1 MHTIIYYTF
10 RLTLCKDD
18 RIIHVMND
26 MKFTTAGDYMRMQPQ
41 EIIKHLE
48 ADNSRLAKEEVL
60 LEAMQEGLDEFFE
73 GVRMALDPLV
83 TFGVK
88 QVPESDNEW
97 TGQGLD
103 WDSFK
108 VLANQLINR
117 ELTGHAARDAIA
129 LARSVA
135 TTEQWNGFYRRV
147 LIKDLRCGMS
157 EKTVNKVA
165 KEFPQY
171 AVPIF
176 GCQLAHDGANHP
188 KKMTGMKQ
196 IEVKLDG
203 VRVLAVCRSGKV
215 ELFSRN
221 GKQFHNFPH
230 IIAEIEAVLAAKP
243 APYDCVLDGE
253 VMSADFQDLMKQLQR
268 KDGKKATDAVLHL
281 FDFIPLVDF
290 LKGSWDKK
298 QTDRSNYVKYWVLE
312 NEDLLE
318 HVTACEW
325 EDVDLSTTEGNTR
338 FVELNKAAVDG
349 GYEGVMI
356 KDVDAIYTC
365 KRSHAWLKAKPFI
378 EVTLEVVDVEEG
390 TGRNEGRLGAIVCEG
405 IDDGKDSRV
414 NVGCGFTD
422 VHRDDYWNSRDAL
435 IGHLVEVR
443 ADAVTQNQDG
453 TYSLR
458 FPRFKTFRGFE
469 PGEKI

>member
-318 HVTACEW
+318 HVQACAW
-325 EDVDLSTTEGNTR
+325 EDVDLSTTEGNNR

-390 TGRNEGRLGAIVCEG
+390 TGRNEGRLGAVVCEG
-405 IDDGKDSRV
+405 IDDGKDIRV
-414 NVGCGFTD
+414 NVGSGFTD

>member
-1 MHTIIYYTF
+1 
-10 RLTLCKDD
+10 
-18 RIIHVMND
+18 
-26 MKFTTAGDYMRMQPQ
+26 MRTQPQ
-41 EIIKHLE
+41 DVITKLE
-48 ADNSRLAKEEVL
+48 AHNSRLDKETIL
-60 LEAMQEGLDEFFE
+60 FGAMGEGLDEFFE
-73 GVRMALDPLV
+73 GVTMALDPLV

-88 QVPESDNEW
+88 QVPEHVE
-97 TGQGLD
+97 TTHRGQGLIWRD
-103 WDSFK
+103 FK

-117 ELTGHAARDAIA
+117 ELTGHAARDAIEMVM
-129 LARSVA
+129 SVA
-135 TTEQWNGFYRRV
+135 TVEQWNGFYRRI
-147 LIKDLRCGMS
+147 LIKDLRCGVS

-165 KEFPQY
+165 KRFNAKGETKYMIPVFT
-171 AVPIF
+171 
-176 GCQLAHDGANHP
+176 CSLAHDSANHE
-188 KKMTGMKQ
+188 KKMIGKKQ

-203 VRVLAVCRSGKV
+203 VRVLAVCKGGKV

-221 GKQFHNFPH
+221 GKQFHNFDH

-281 FDFIPLVDF
+281 FDFIPLEDF
-290 LKGSWDKK
+290 LKGGWNKT
-298 QTDRSNYVKYWVLE
+298 QTTRSNYVKYWVLE
-312 NEDLLE
+312 NQDLLE

-325 EDVDLSTTEGNTR
+325 EDVDLDTTEGQER

-356 KDVDAIYTC
+356 KDVDAPYEC
-365 KRSHAWLKAKPFI
+365 KRTHAWLKAKPFI

-390 TGRNEGRLGAIVCEG
+390 TGRNEGRLGAVVCSG
-405 IDDGKDSRV
+405 NDDGKDIRV
-414 NVGCGFTD
+414 NVGSGFTD
-422 VHRDDYWNSRDAL
+422 DNRSVFWTGRDAL
-435 IGHLVEVR
+435 IGQLVEVR

-469 PGEKI
+469 TGEKL

>member
-318 HVTACEW
+318 HVQACEW
-325 EDVDLSTTEGNTR
+325 EDVDLSTTEGNNR

-405 IDDGKDSRV
+405 IDDGKDIRV
-414 NVGCGFTD
+414 NVGSGFTD